1 MRQVS
6 SRKNH
11 LNLLETKKM
20 TNNFSIQAVVFAN
33 INAAEAAIG
42 NLKGANKENTA
53 AANSAKIGAY
63 AELISSLAGVKLV
76 KGNLPRAVSKQ
87 VRDALLQDAGVS
99 EPIAKRYLENSVG
112 AVNKLDIPSQATPDL
127 VREILEA
134 ENITSERKLAERVHG
149 TDDKDAMRALAEQ
162 LVGKFTTR
170 KDENGDKVQGIFK
183 ASKFDQSDWDNF
195 DDAVRELKAARVAA
209 MSAAAAAEAEAAAE
223 NALANEVF
231 GGATAC
237 KVSGPFGGLLLSS
250 FGRKKMLEVGLG
262 TAIYMLVIFAIIFA
276 THLGEKK

>member
-1 MRQVS
+1 MGWVAMRQVS

-20 TNNFSIQAVVFAN
+20 TNNFAIQAVVFAN

-134 ENITSERKLAERVHG
+134 ENITSERKLAEYVHG
-149 TDDKDAMRALAEQ
+149 AVPITAMKALAEQ
-162 LVGKFTTR
+162 LIGKFTTR
-170 KDENGDKVQGIFK
+170 KDDNGDKVQGVFK

-209 MSAAAAAEAEAAAE
+209 MSAAAAAEAATAAE

-231 GGATAC
+231 GG
-237 KVSGPFGGLLLSS
+237 PNGL
-250 FGRKKMLEVGLG
+250 
-262 TAIYMLVIFAIIFA
+262 
-276 THLGEKK
+276 

>member
-1 MRQVS
+1 
-6 SRKNH
+6 
-11 LNLLETKKM
+11 M

-87 VRDALLQDAGVS
+87 VRDALLQDAGVN
-99 EPIAKRYLENSVG
+99 EPIAKRYIENTVG
-112 AVNKLDIPSQATPDL
+112 AIRELYIPSQATPDL

-149 TDDKDAMRALAEQ
+149 TDDKDAMKALAEQ

-195 DDAVRELKAARVAA
+195 DDAVRELKAARDAA

-231 GGATAC
+231 N
-237 KVSGPFGGLLLSS
+237 SL
-250 FGRKKMLEVGLG
+250 
-262 TAIYMLVIFAIIFA
+262 
-276 THLGEKK
+276 

>member
-1 MRQVS
+1 
-6 SRKNH
+6 
-11 LNLLETKKM
+11 M

-87 VRDALLQDAGVS
+87 VRDALLQDAGVN
-99 EPIAKRYLENSVG
+99 EPIAKRYIENTVG
-112 AVNKLDIPSQATPDL
+112 AIRELSIPSQATPEV

-231 GGATAC
+231 N
-237 KVSGPFGGLLLSS
+237 SL
-250 FGRKKMLEVGLG
+250 
-262 TAIYMLVIFAIIFA
+262 
-276 THLGEKK
+276 

>member
-1 MRQVS
+1 
-6 SRKNH
+6 
-11 LNLLETKKM
+11 M

-87 VRDALLQDAGVS
+87 VRDALLQDAGVN
-99 EPIAKRYLENSVG
+99 EPIAKRYIENTVG
-112 AVNKLDIPSQATPDL
+112 AIRELSIPSQATPEL

-231 GGATAC
+231 N
-237 KVSGPFGGLLLSS
+237 SL
-250 FGRKKMLEVGLG
+250 
-262 TAIYMLVIFAIIFA
+262 
-276 THLGEKK
+276 

>member
-1 MRQVS
+1 
-6 SRKNH
+6 
-11 LNLLETKKM
+11 M

-87 VRDALLQDAGVS
+87 VRDALLQDAGVN
-99 EPIAKRYLENSVG
+99 EPIAKRYIENTVG
-112 AVNKLDIPSQATPDL
+112 AIRELSIPSQATPDL

-195 DDAVRELKAARVAA
+195 DDAVRELKAARDAA

-231 GGATAC
+231 N
-237 KVSGPFGGLLLSS
+237 SL
-250 FGRKKMLEVGLG
+250 
-262 TAIYMLVIFAIIFA
+262 
-276 THLGEKK
+276 

>member
-1 MRQVS
+1 MGWVVMRQVS

-20 TNNFSIQAVVFAN
+20 TNNFAIQAVVFAN

-112 AVNKLDIPSQATPDL
+112 AVNKLEHTQPSNTRSGARDI
-127 VREILEA
+127 R
-134 ENITSERKLAERVHG
+134 G
-149 TDDKDAMRALAEQ
+149 
-162 LVGKFTTR
+162 
-170 KDENGDKVQGIFK
+170 
-183 ASKFDQSDWDNF
+183 
-195 DDAVRELKAARVAA
+195 
-209 MSAAAAAEAEAAAE
+209 
-223 NALANEVF
+223 
-231 GGATAC
+231 
-237 KVSGPFGGLLLSS
+237 
-250 FGRKKMLEVGLG
+250 
-262 TAIYMLVIFAIIFA
+262 
-276 THLGEKK
+276 